1 MSDSKKHIWYESR
14 FWVCIYAVI
23 TILIMSIQF
32 VLGIFENNEIIF
44 HSKIIN
50 DFINGNLNLPME
62 VISWVWTAL
71 ISLYCGSDR
80 IVDIAKTTK
89 LSVGQMSMGDLK
101 KIRGMILLS
110 LVLFITAIIF
120 NFLTDKEYTLSAY
133 ASAFGMTII
142 SYVVGNKAV
151 KASAY
156 FGTHEDQNEDG
167 IPDEAEEAFNK
178 WKREQIRNEIETQ
191 YITWDYFLD
200 DPENKYWED
209 KYRKLKPE
217 N

>member
-50 DFINGNLNLPME
+50 DFINDNLNLPME

>member
-1 MSDSKKHIWYESR
+1 MSDSKKHIWYESK

-32 VLGIFENNEIIF
+32 ILGIFENNEITF

-62 VISWVWTAL
+62 VISWVWTVL

-110 LVLFITAIIF
+110 LVLFITAVIF

-156 FGTHEDQNEDG
+156 FGTHEDRNEDG

-178 WKREQIRNEIETQ
+178 WKRKQIRNEIETQ
-191 YITWDYFLD
+191 YINWDYFLD
-200 DPENKYWED
+200 DPENKYWEN
-209 KYRKLKPE
+209 KYRKLKIE